1 MTEKLAPNNMPD
13 APVFKIGAASRITG
27 IPVDTLRIWERRYS
41 VVSPR
46 RSKGAD
52 RLYSSQD
59 IKRLILIKQL
69 TDEGHAIG
77 SIANLSNDK
86 LQEQL
91 DLVKSSPAVQ
101 PSEQAKVLKAAVL
114 GDTLVYLIKKEYRDK
129 YIDFVCMEQ
138 YVSEL
143 EKFLKSQAVDI
154 LVLEYPSI
162 QNNTTTE
169 IRKLARLAKAK
180 HTFVI
185 YGFSSSSL
193 ISAFNPDTFTFTQ
206 APVPLESLLATI
218 RKTMGI
224 EKPDNKGYL
233 QKYLDMPAPERMF
246 TNKGLGHASLI
257 STTIKCECPK
267 HLSNL
272 IQQLLQFEIYSAE
285 CKVRNKEDADL
296 HAGLKSMAGHA
307 RALMEMGLKNVLD
320 EEGISIEEYSYKTGT
335 DNDK

>member
-91 DLVKSSPAVQ
+91 DLVKSSPALQV
-101 PSEQAKVLKAAVL
+101 PEQVKLLKAAIM
-114 GDTLVYLIKKEYRDK
+114 GDTLVHLIKKEYEDK
-129 YIDFVCMEQ
+129 DIEFVCMEQ

-180 HTFVI
+180 HTFIV

-224 EKPDNKGYL
+224 EKLESKDYL
-233 QKYLDMPAPERMF
+233 RRYLDMPVPERMF
-246 TNKGLGHASLI
+246 TNKGLAHASLI

-285 CKVRNKEDADL
+285 CKVRNKEDAAL

-320 EEGISIEEYSYKTGT
+320 EEGISIEEYSNKNGYK
-335 DNDK
+335 